1 MAKILLNLGINT
13 CDMKRVLLLMVLS
26 GLMLPAC
33 QEDIIATTEDPVETP
48 AKNDDD
54 QDPEEGQGDYDDIT
68 LTDFSRTIS
77 IKWNGSSAS
86 VEGDDNGIVSVSGTD
101 VTVDNRNHDEFVRYE
116 LSGSSSDGSLKVYS
130 LRRLALVLNSLE
142 LTNAGGAA
150 INVQTHKRTFVV
162 LNGSSKLADGSVNAS
177 GDYPEETD
185 AEDMKAAFFSEAQLV
200 FSGGGSL
207 SVTAKGKAGITSDDY
222 LRFMGTQTV
231 SATSAN
237 GHALRGKDGITVD
250 DGNIV
255 ASASAA
261 GKKGI
266 SSDGS
271 VTING
276 GDIRIT
282 VSGGVLKEEVTSG
295 STFTY
300 EYTASAGIKADSTF
314 VMTGGLLDIT
324 NTGDGG
330 KGISGDMNARFEGGT
345 VRVGVSGGNYGS
357 SSSGG
362 GGPGGGGRPGSG
374 GGWPGSGNSSS
385 SNTDD
390 SSKSAKGIKFDG
402 DIVISGGSISV
413 SSKSHEAIESK
424 GKLTVTGGELYAY
437 STSDDAINS
446 AGDMT
451 LSGGY
456 VCGWST
462 GNDGLDANGNLYID
476 GACVYAVSTKGSPEV
491 AVDANTEQQ
500 KKLYLKSGTLVA
512 IGGIESGSSI
522 TGSAYSTSSWSK
534 GKWHAVYDKNGNAV
548 LGFKT
553 PESSG
558 NATMVVYCNGASVT
572 MKSDVSN
579 SDGEVIW
586 GGSGY
591 LPGSFSGGSNVSLS
605 TYSSSGRR

>member
-1 MAKILLNLGINT
+1 MAKILLNLDINT
-13 CDMKRVLLLMVLS
+13 CDMKRILLLMVLS

-77 IKWNGSSAS
+77 IEWNGSSAS
-86 VEGDDNGIVSVSGTD
+86 VEGDDNGIVSVSGAD

-142 LTNAGGAA
+142 LTNTGGAA

-200 FSGGGSL
+200 FSGSGSL
-207 SVTAKGKAGITSDDY
+207 SVTANGKAGITSDDY

-231 SATSAN
+231 SATSSN
-237 GHALRGKDGITVD
+237 GHVLRGKDGITVD
-250 DGNIV
+250 DGTIS

-261 GKKGI
+261 GKKGM
-266 SSDGS
+266 SSDAS
-271 VTING
+271 VNING
-276 GDIRIT
+276 GSISIK
-282 VSGGVLKEEVTSG
+282 VSGGVLSEQVTTNG
-295 STFTY
+295 STTT

-314 VMTGGLLDIT
+314 VMTGGALVIS
-324 NTGDGG
+324 NSGQGG
-330 KGISGDMNARFEGGT
+330 KGISGDMNAIFKGGSVKVNVT
-345 VRVGVSGGNYGS
+345 GSNYGS
-357 SSSGG
+357 SGSG
-362 GGPGGGGRPGSG
+362 GGPGGGTGGRPGG
-374 GGWPGSGNSSS
+374 GGWPGGGNSGSSSS
-385 SNTDD
+385 SND

-402 DIVISGGSISV
+402 DIIISGGVINVV
-413 SSKSHEAIESK
+413 SASHEAIESK
-424 GKLTVTGGELYAY
+424 GKLEVSGGELYAY
-437 STSDDAINS
+437 SPSDDAINS

-451 LSGGY
+451 LSGGF

-462 GNDGLDANGNLYID
+462 GNDGIDANGNLYIK
-476 GACVYAVSTKGSPEV
+476 GSSVYAVSTKGSPEV
-491 AVDANTEQQ
+491 AVDANTEGG
-500 KKLYLKSGTLVA
+500 KKLYLQSGTLVA

-522 TGSAYSTSSWSK
+522 TGTAYSASSWSRNTM
-534 GKWHAVYDKNGNAV
+534 HAVYDKSGNPVFA
-548 LGFKT
+548 FMT
-553 PESSG
+553 PGSSG
-558 NATMVVYCNGASVT
+558 TMVVYCNGATATV
-572 MKSDVSN
+572 KSGVST
-579 SDGEVIW
+579 SGGESIW
-586 GGSGY
+586 GDFGY
-591 LPGSFSGGSNVSLS
+591 APGSISGGSNVSLS
-605 TYSSSGRR
+605 TYSGNGGRR

>member
-1 MAKILLNLGINT
+1 
-13 CDMKRVLLLMVLS
+13 MKRVLLLIALS
-26 GLMLPAC
+26 GFAFASC
-33 QEDIIATTEDPVETP
+33 QEDIIATTDEPVENPST
-48 AKNDDD
+48 NDDD
-54 QDPEEGQGDYDDIT
+54 GDPEEGQGNWDDIN

-77 IKWNGSSAS
+77 IKWDGSKAS
-86 VEGDDNGIVSVSGTD
+86 VEGDENGIVSVSGAD
-101 VTVDNRNHDEFVRYE
+101 VTVDNRNYDEFVRYE

-130 LRRLALVLNSLE
+130 LRRLALVLNSLD

-177 GDYPEETD
+177 GDYPEETSS
-185 AEDMKAAFFSEAQLV
+185 EDMKAAFFSEAQLV

-207 SVTAKGKAGITSDDY
+207 TVNAKGKAGITSDDY

-231 SATSAN
+231 TSTSAN
-237 GHALRGKDGITVD
+237 GHALRGKDGIIVD
-250 DGNIV
+250 DGFLS

-261 GKKGI
+261 GKKGM

-282 VSGGVLKEEVTSG
+282 VSGGVLKEAVTSG
-295 STFTY
+295 SSYTY

-314 VMTGGLLDIT
+314 VMTGGVLDIT

-330 KGISGDMNARFEGGT
+330 KGISGDMSARFEGGN

-362 GGPGGGGRPGSG
+362 GPGGGRPG

-385 SNTDD
+385 SNSDD

-413 SSKSHEAIESK
+413 TSKNHEAIEAK

-462 GNDGLDANGNLYID
+462 GNDGLDANGDLYID

-522 TGSAYSTSSWSK
+522 TGTAYSTSSWGK
-534 GKWHAVYDKNGNAV
+534 GKWHAVYDKSGNAV
-548 LGFKT
+548 FGFKT

-558 NATMVVYCNGASVT
+558 NSTMVVYCNGAT
-572 MKSDVSN
+572 ATLKSDVST
-579 SDGEVIW
+579 SGGEIIW
-586 GGSGY
+586 GGFGY
-591 LPGSFSGGSNVSLS
+591 APGSFSGGSNVSLS
-605 TYSSSGRR
+605 TYSGNSGGRR